1 MFYVCCRLIGLIL
14 ALPLLVR
21 FPEESII
28 NIHLRLSAIRNNVEQ
43 QRNKMVFFIY
53 QLGSLASVW
62 AISNLIKKDVPQ
74 RIKNRII
81 ILLLV
86 TSWIGVLGYFFIL
99 KNRIEKWWSR
109 KKYLVAHK
117 WT

>member
-1 MFYVCCRLIGLIL
+1 
-14 ALPLLVR
+14 
-21 FPEESII
+21 
-28 NIHLRLSAIRNNVEQ
+28 
-43 QRNKMVFFIY
+43 MVFFIY

-99 KNRIEKWWSR
+99 KNRIEKWWFARNTWSPING
-109 KKYLVAHK
+109 HK
-117 WT
+117 FHVIYYCN

>member
-1 MFYVCCRLIGLIL
+1 M
-14 ALPLLVR
+14 ALSLSVKIS
-21 FPEESII
+21 EESII

-74 RIKNRII
+74 RIKNKII
-81 ILLLV
+81 VLLLV

-99 KNRIEKWWSR
+99 KNRIEKWWPC
-109 KKYLVAHK
+109 KKYLVAHRRI
-117 WT
+117 

>member
-1 MFYVCCRLIGLIL
+1 
-14 ALPLLVR
+14 
-21 FPEESII
+21 
-28 NIHLRLSAIRNNVEQ
+28 
-43 QRNKMVFFIY
+43 MVFFIY

-86 TSWIGVLGYFFIL
+86 TSWIGVLGYFAYSGGYPFSISGDI
-99 KNRIEKWWSR
+99 RS
-109 KKYLVAHK
+109 VPS
-117 WT
+117 

>member
-1 MFYVCCRLIGLIL
+1 
-14 ALPLLVR
+14 
-21 FPEESII
+21 
-28 NIHLRLSAIRNNVEQ
+28 
-43 QRNKMVFFIY
+43 MVFFIY

-74 RIKNRII
+74 RIKNKII
-81 ILLLV
+81 VLLLV
-86 TSWIGVLGYFFIL
+86 TSWIGVFGYFFIL
-99 KNRIEKWWSR
+99 KNRIEKWWPC

>member
-1 MFYVCCRLIGLIL
+1 
-14 ALPLLVR
+14 
-21 FPEESII
+21 
-28 NIHLRLSAIRNNVEQ
+28 
-43 QRNKMVFFIY
+43 MVFFIY

-62 AISNLIKKDVPQ
+62 A
-74 RIKNRII
+74 I

-99 KNRIEKWWSR
+99 KNRIEKWWPR